1 MDNLTSLI
9 KTEIKKQYKSVRQ
22 FSKSV
27 GIPQSTIISALRKGI
42 GGTAFDSVL
51 KICDVLNIKLSV
63 NSQIYIDQQNR
74 ELIEAFSKLDAK
86 GKHAVETVC
95 QVELLRCLDRPIVV
109 GLAAA
114 YSGLEHQTL
123 VDSDSQKDA
132 VDALRAIKENQ

>member
-1 MDNLTSLI
+1 MENLTSLI

-63 NSQIYIDQQNR
+63 NSEIFIDKQNR
-74 ELIEAFSKLDAK
+74 ELIEAFSKLDSN
-86 GKHAVETVC
+86 GKHTVETVC
-95 QVELLRCLDRPIVV
+95 QVELLRCLNKPIVV

-114 YSGLEHQTL
+114 YGGQQTNTNVDVDNQKTALE
-123 VDSDSQKDA
+123 S
-132 VDALRAIKENQ
+132 LRAIKNED

>member
-1 MDNLTSLI
+1 MENLTALI

-63 NSQIYIDQQNR
+63 NSDIFIDRQNR
-74 ELIEAFSKLDAK
+74 ELIEAFSKLDSK
-86 GKHAVETVC
+86 GKHTVETVC
-95 QVELLRCLDRPIVV
+95 QVELLRCLNKPIVV

-114 YSGLEHQTL
+114 YGGQEKQSAL
-123 VDSDSQKDA
+123 DSESQKEA
-132 VDALRAIKENQ
+132 VESLRAIKNEE